1 MESNVIIYLF
11 NINYSSKNGKINIK
25 QQFVDFFIYY
35 FINSDKQD
43 KDAVIRFYLTL
54 LQQFIESEKRFE
66 SPLYENWEEK
76 MKPFLLEKYPK
87 KSTKLFYE
95 NSDIHF
101 IIKLLDGFRKEFGVK
116 LEIKE
121 KKKPEIK
128 ELPVTQEKKP
138 NIISK
143 KEENKIPKKKM
154 SAINEE
160 IINKLK
166 GKIESKIQ
174 NFLDDFIEENKL
186 KRANSMM
193 SLRQSKT
200 LSSFTTCDDSLYG
213 DEIVHRKTKINLN
226 QLLIIDNSELNQKKK
241 NSKDIFLRSQKL
253 YQAMQ
258 EKKQEEKKNVNEL
271 PILKKPKPGMK
282 MEPTMNLFMNMI
294 PKYREQEEAEKVNI
308 EYKDTEKTVISTI
321 SVDLLFKK
329 IIFENFL
336 DKNALLMYHF
346 CRQCFCF
353 VNIEILFKKL
363 FDCYKIYMN
372 KKIPFDKLKNLIEF
386 INILVLEMF
395 EYFGKVK
402 FDEMQIKL
410 LKKFYNE
417 IIIYLLTNY
426 KEEENQNKNKISD
439 NNINNDIEQGKNVS
453 NVDSITKEEINIFDV
468 NNLNH
473 IDRKNLI
480 NANLN
485 HDEKAINIF
494 IFKNKNKISNNTKS
508 NNKNDIKTN
517 SKDNSKDLSKEINIE
532 YPDFYKISKTVK
544 RKISISN
551 TNKLSSKYIKNPEE
565 EIKEE
570 SSEDDLYSISDE
582 EVESVESGNKEKVKE
597 KDKEKIK
604 DKGKDKEKLKDK
616 DKDKENNKDKKDSL
630 SEEQNAKE
638 EKLLC
643 INEKEEDEIQDT
655 NVSEKINN
663 ILAKVFSNN
672 DKILSSKDELMNVIK
687 YMIKIL
693 DVRDKDNI
701 SQKNIIE
708 AKSIIQFYNEIKNNK
723 KKDLNN
729 NVNTVSTSKMNKY
742 NLFAKTRTLS
752 ANNVLLRSNNIKI
765 NPNIK
770 EYFYIIDWPTEEIGN
785 KLTQVSI
792 SLLNKINPRELYKGV
807 FLKKEKEIT
816 SPNVCNTINNFNKL
830 TSFIIEDIISYNSPK
845 TRARVYEKWV
855 QVCDYCRSIKNYN
868 DCIAIYSALNNFIIT
883 GLSLTFKEIKYR
895 TKSTFEQISV
905 LCSCEANYKN
915 IRNDMHLCEEKGI
928 TFIPYLG
935 MILRDINFL
944 EESFKYINQKG
955 CINMEKIEKINDLLE
970 RYFKY
975 RIKDENNKFSDLK
988 KCSKELNFFDKLE
1001 VIKEED
1007 LETIASDIE
1016 PDLKYNKQEFKRFT
1030 SIDIKYFSKKKK
1042 NENLTTRRTL
1052 GKSLSFSN
1060 FFN

>member
-1 MESNVIIYLF
+1 MESDVIIILF

-43 KDAVIRFYLTL
+43 KDVIIRFYLTL
-54 LQQFIESEKRFE
+54 LQQFIETQKAFD

-128 ELPVTQEKKP
+128 ELPVTKEKKP
-138 NIISK
+138 KIMSK
-143 KEENKIPKKKM
+143 KEENKIQKKKLTT
-154 SAINEE
+154 INEE

-166 GKIESKIQ
+166 GKIENKIQ
-174 NFLDDFIEENKL
+174 DFLDDFIEENKL

-213 DEIVHRKTKINLN
+213 DETGHRKTKINLT
-226 QLLIIDNSELNQKKK
+226 QLLIIDNSELNLKKK
-241 NSKDIFLRSQKL
+241 NPKDVFLRSQKL
-253 YQAMQ
+253 YQTMQ
-258 EKKQEEKKNVNEL
+258 EKKQEEKKYVNEL
-271 PILKKPKPGMK
+271 PNLKKPKPGMK
-282 MEPTMNLFMNMI
+282 MEPSMNLCMNI
-294 PKYREQEEAEKVNI
+294 NPKYREQEEAENVNI
-308 EYKDTEKTVISTI
+308 EYKDEEKTVISTI
-321 SVDLLFKK
+321 SVDLLLKK

-336 DKNALLMYHF
+336 DKNALLIYHF
-346 CRQCFCF
+346 CLQCFCF
-353 VNIEILFKKL
+353 VNLEVLFKKL
-363 FDCYKIYMN
+363 FDCYKTYMI
-372 KKIPFDKLKNLIEF
+372 KKIPFGKLKNLIVF

-395 EYFGKVK
+395 EYYGKVK
-402 FDEMQIKL
+402 FNEMQIKP

-417 IIIYLLTNY
+417 LIIYLLTQD
-426 KEEENQNKNKISD
+426 KKVENKNENESKISD
-439 NNINNDIEQGKNVS
+439 NNINNDIEQGKNVLNAES
-453 NVDSITKEEINIFDV
+453 VTKDKLNIFDDKIIK
-468 NNLNH
+468 H

-480 NANLN
+480 NANLV
-485 HDEKAINIF
+485 HEEKAINIF
-494 IFKNKNKISNNTKS
+494 IFKNKNKISNNIKS

-517 SKDNSKDLSKEINIE
+517 PKDNSKKINIE
-532 YPDFYKISKTVK
+532 FPDFYKISKTVK
-544 RKISISN
+544 RNPNVSN
-551 TNKLSSKYIKNPEE
+551 TSKLANKYIKNLEE

-570 SSEDDLYSISDE
+570 SSEEDLYSISDE
-582 EVESVESGNKEKVKE
+582 EIESLENGKKEKVKE

-604 DKGKDKEKLKDK
+604 DNDKDKEK
-616 DKDKENNKDKKDSL
+616 EKDKKDSS
-630 SEEQNAKE
+630 SEEQNMKE
-638 EKLLC
+638 EKLIN
-643 INEKEEDEIQDT
+643 INEKEEEEIPDT

-663 ILAKVFSNN
+663 ILAKVFFNN
-672 DKILSSKDELMNVIK
+672 DKILSSKDDLMNVIK
-687 YMIKIL
+687 YMNKIL
-693 DVRDKDNI
+693 EVRDKDNI

-708 AKSIIQFYNEIKNNK
+708 IKSIIPFYNEIKSNK
-723 KKDLNN
+723 KKEVNN
-729 NVNTVSTSKMNKY
+729 NVNNVNAVSTSKINKF
-742 NLFAKTRTLS
+742 NLFAKTRTLTS
-752 ANNVLLRSNNIKI
+752 SDILIRNNEKI

-816 SPNVCNTINNFNKL
+816 SPNVCNTITSFNKL
-830 TSFIIEDIISYNSPK
+830 TSFIIEDIIAYNTPK

-883 GLSLTFKEIKYR
+883 GLSLTFKEIKNK
-895 TKSTFEQISV
+895 TKSTFEQISI

-915 IRNDMHLCEEKGI
+915 IRNDMRLCEEKGI

-944 EESFKYINQKG
+944 EESFKYIDQKG

-1001 VIKEED
+1001 MIKEED
-1007 LETIASDIE
+1007 LESTANDIE
-1016 PDLKYNKQEFKRFT
+1016 PEFKYPKQDPKQELKRFT

-1042 NENLTTRRTL
+1042 NEILSNRRSF
-1052 GKSLSFSN
+1052 KNSLSFSN